1 MQEPLPRGA
10 SQSDVSRR
18 EFIGKGL
25 VATGALAGVAA
36 SQDFVLRQHELPKV
50 GDKEKIPDS
59 RPVRLGVIGVG
70 GMGWGHVRAHIGL
83 NKRKRYKAE
92 VVAVCDVCKTRLD
105 SVVKATRE
113 QQPGVELTG
122 YRYYPNCS
130 SARTSMPCSSHRPST
145 GMPRWRST
153 PSTPARTSTLRSR

>member
-122 YRYYPNCS
+122 YRDYRELL
-130 SARTSMPCSSHRPST
+130 ARDDIHGVLIASPST
-145 GMPRWRST
+145 GTRST
-153 PSTPARTSTLRSR
+153 RSTR